1 MIIPNEYFL
10 ENKRF
15 KDSINSSNNELDKR
29 MYSLARDYNS
39 YVRLNKGNWLRDIVD
54 NSEKIIKQ
62 RKKKKIRKAVII
74 LGSVLSVIISL
85 GMCIR
90 VCNYMSASL

>member
-1 MIIPNEYFL
+1 MIIPNKYFL

-15 KDSINSSNNELDKR
+15 KESINSSDNELDKR

-39 YVRLNKGNWLRDIVD
+39 YVRLNKGKWLRDIVD
-54 NSEKIIKQ
+54 NSEKIIEQ

-74 LGSVLSVIISL
+74 LGSVLSVVISFGL
-85 GMCIR
+85 CVL
-90 VCNYMSASL
+90 VCNYMSAS